1 MPIETITYPTATEL
15 IEQACTEVPHPAT
28 RALYATLVQ
37 TALAVTSE
45 KGTAEQEED
54 QVLDHV
60 LEDLINTLASLRH
73 TLSHRRQFPH
83 VPTNPHEQQQMARE
97 AVAEL
102 VTRWDYRDVTRQV
115 QDWYTHDARA
125 TGTPC
130 TFAYL
135 CVLQRPDGNP
145 VYCRTLQRLLATL
158 DEARRLQRVRT
169 APEPEAMPLW
179 TLIGNFD
186 LEPEEG
192 KEQRNA
198 PRVRHPR

>member
-1 MPIETITYPTATEL
+1 MPIETITYPTTTEL
-15 IEQACTEVPHPAT
+15 IEQACTRSQHPAT
-28 RALYATLVQ
+28 RALCVTLVQ

-45 KGTAEQEED
+45 KRNEGTAEQED
-54 QVLDHV
+54 QALDHV
-60 LEDLINTLASLRH
+60 LADLINTLASLRY
-73 TLSHRRQFPH
+73 TLSYRRQFPH
-83 VPTNPHEQQQMARE
+83 VPTDPHEQQQMARE
-97 AVAEL
+97 AVTEL

-115 QDWYTHDARA
+115 QDWYTHDAQV

-186 LEPEEG
+186 LEPEAG
-192 KEQRNA
+192 KEQHHA
-198 PRVRHPR
+198 PRV